1 MNLDNFKPHHLCA
14 TRADLAGNGEL
25 GRYVLLPG
33 SDGRAEELSAYFD
46 DVKVLESPR
55 RHNLYLGTM
64 TVEGQSIDV
73 AAVASGM
80 GCPSLDII
88 VNELV
93 ALGVRRIL
101 RVGTAGALHPR
112 VKVGELVVG
121 TGGVRDEHTSSMYAP
136 LEFPALAGLPW
147 ILAAQEVLRS
157 NSPGTRVHFGV
168 VHSKDSLFARE
179 FHWGPRAQENRDYMA
194 LLSRSGALASEM
206 ESSHLFVLGQTWTA
220 ELTRKED
227 LPENHVHTGAVLA
240 IIGDE
245 ESFAPAE
252 IAAMTVES
260 AIQFSLATL
269 SRLALSEVQ
278 G

>member
-1 MNLDNFKPHHLCA
+1 
-14 TRADLAGNGEL
+14 
-25 GRYVLLPG
+25 
-33 SDGRAEELSAYFD
+33 
-46 DVKVLESPR
+46 
-55 RHNLYLGTM
+55 M
-64 TVEGQSIDV
+64 TVDGHSIDV

-112 VKVGELVVG
+112 VKVGDVVVG
-121 TGGVRDEHTSSMYAP
+121 TGGVRDEHTSQMYAP

-147 ILAAQEVLRS
+147 IFAAKEALRS
-157 NSPGTRVHFGV
+157 EVWDIRVHFGV

-179 FHWGPRAQENRDYMA
+179 FHWGPRGDENRDYMA
-194 LLSRSGALASEM
+194 LLSRTGALASEM
-206 ESSHLFVLGQTWTA
+206 ESSHLFVLGQIWTA
-220 ELTRKED
+220 ELTRKAD

-245 ESFAPAE
+245 EAFAPAE
-252 IAAMTVES
+252 IAASTVES
-260 AIQFSLATL
+260 AIRFSLAML
-269 SRLALSEVQ
+269 SRLALSEAQ